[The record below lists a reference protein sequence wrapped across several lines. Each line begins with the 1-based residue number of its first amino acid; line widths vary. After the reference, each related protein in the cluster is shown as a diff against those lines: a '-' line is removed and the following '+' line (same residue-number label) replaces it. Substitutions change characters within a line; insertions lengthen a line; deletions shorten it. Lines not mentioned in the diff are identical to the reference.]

1 MKICLLSYR
10 GNPYCGGQGIYISY
24 ISRELIKRGHEVQVL
39 VGPPYPTYMDGA
51 KIHKIANHNF
61 FGYESRAILTRT
73 LPSEIFSPLH
83 FFEFASSRIG
93 VFPEIFAFS
102 VRAFSYLKHLMEK
115 EHFDIIHDNQCLG
128 YGFLLM
134 KRLGV
139 PIVATIHHPLSIDRA
154 TNFETPMSLKRRI
167 KTVLYYPLLMQGIV
181 SKRIDRVITVSH
193 NSSLEIQRSFG
204 VPRERIDVVYN
215 GLDTEIFRPI
225 NGIRKR
231 PKNLIFVGNVG
242 DKKKGISYLFDA
254 LSMLPKEVTLTLVD
268 GGAPARISSKRLV
281 EKYRLGDRIQIT
293 GEIEAEEL
301 VRRYS
306 EAEVAIVPSLYE
318 GFGFPAAE
326 AMACELPVVATRAG
340 ALPEVVGEDGG
351 PGLIIPPRDS
361 RFLARTI
368 KMLLADPC
376 LRERMGKAARQRI
389 LKNFTWE
396 NAARQLEATYQK
408 VIDANR

>member
-10 GNPYCGGQGIYISY
+10 GNPYCGGQGIYLSY
-24 ISRELIKRGHEVQVL
+24 LSRELIKRGHDVQVL
-39 VGPPYPTYMDGA
+39 VGPPYPIYMDGA

-61 FGYESRAILTRT
+61 FGYESRDILTRT

-102 VRAFSYLKHLMEK
+102 VRAFSYLKNLMER
-115 EHFDIIHDNQCLG
+115 ERFDIIHDNQCLG

-154 TNFETPMSLKRRI
+154 TSFESPMSLKKRI
-167 KTVLYYPLLMQGIV
+167 KTVLYYPLLMQSIV
-181 SKRIDRVITVSH
+181 SKRVDRIIAVSH
-193 NSSLEIQRSFG
+193 NSSQEITRSFG
-204 VPRERIDVVYN
+204 VPQERIDVVYN
-215 GLDTEIFRPI
+215 GLDTEIFRPVE
-225 NGIRKR
+225 GVSKR
-231 PKNLIFVGNVG
+231 AKNLIFVGNVG
-242 DKKKGISYLFDA
+242 DKKKGVTYLLEA
-254 LSMLPKEVTLTLVD
+254 LSLLPKEVTLTVVD
-268 GGAPARISSKRLV
+268 GGAPARISTQRLV
-281 EKYRLGDRIQIT
+281 EEYRLEGRIQIT
-293 GEIEAEEL
+293 GKIETEEL

-326 AMACELPVVATRAG
+326 AMACELPIIATRAG

-351 PGLIIPPRDS
+351 PGIIIPPRDP
-361 RFLARTI
+361 RTLASTAE
-368 KMLLADPC
+368 KLLADPS
-376 LRERMGKAARQRI
+376 LRKRMGKAARQRI
-389 LKNFTWE
+389 LSNFTWG
-396 NAARQLEATYQK
+396 NAARQLEDTYRK
-408 VIDANR
+408 VIDAYH